1 MKIYFAPA
9 ISTINRMASSEE
21 MVSCYIKQSPKESGS
36 WGEITYTT
44 NLNEAEYLIIEDG
57 CSSDIYNRFP
67 PNKRLYFSREALDD
81 SSHYNYPGDQVKR
94 SSYWDGSGYLYT
106 KWIYPGAYGG
116 INMTYDE
123 LSAEKEINKTKTIS
137 CVQTDKSRTPI
148 HKARQIFIKKYVH
161 FYDIDVYGTISC
173 ANSELE
179 RYNNFGHDCSNK
191 RTALDQYKYT
201 LAFDNQVTIR
211 DFFGT
216 QVTDALLRW
225 TVPIYG
231 GGGELGKY
239 FPEKSFIK
247 INPLNLDDVDRVNNL
262 VQNDDFDSRKEAIK
276 EARDLIL
283 NKYNAWPTINLEVL
297 HSMLDSAPRPDK

>member
-1 MKIYFAPA
+1 MKIYFAPNWGLSA
-9 ISTINRMASSEE
+9 EE
-21 MVSCYIKQSPKESGS
+21 MVACYVKQSPKESGS
-36 WGEITYTT
+36 WGEVSYTT
-44 NLNEAEYLIIEDG
+44 DLNEAEYLIIEDG
-57 CSSDIYNRFP
+57 CSPDVYSKFSSD
-67 PNKRLYFSREALDD
+67 KRLYFSREALD
-81 SSHYNYPGDQVKR
+81 SNSHNNYPGDQTKKF
-94 SSYWDGSGYLYT
+94 SYWDGSGYLYT

-123 LSAEKEINKTKTIS
+123 LSAEKEINKTKIIS
-137 CVQTDKSRTPI
+137 CVQTDKNITPT
-148 HKARQIFIKKYVH
+148 HKARQTFIKKYI
-161 FYDIDVYGTISC
+161 YCNDIDVYGTISC

-179 RYNNFGHDCSNK
+179 NNNK

-231 GGGELGKY
+231 GGGELSKY

-276 EARDLIL
+276 EARDLVL
-283 NKYNAWPTINLEVL
+283 NKYNVWPTIDALINE
-297 HSMLDSAPRPDK
+297 

>member
-9 ISTINRMASSEE
+9 ISTINRMSSSEE

-67 PNKRLYFSREALDD
+67 PNKRLYFSREALDS
-81 SSHYNYPGDQVKR
+81 SSHYDYPGDQVER

-123 LSAEKEINKTKTIS
+123 LSAEKEVNKTKTIS
-137 CVQTDKSRTPI
+137 CVQTDKNRTPI
-148 HKARQIFIKKYVH
+148 HKARQVFIKKYVH
-161 FYDIDVYGTISC
+161 FYDIDIYGTISC

-179 RYNNFGHDCSNK
+179 NNNK

-231 GGGELGKY
+231 GGGELSKY

-247 INPLNLDDVDRVNNL
+247 INPLNLGDVDRVNDL
-262 VQNDDFDSRKEAIK
+262 VQSDDFESRKEAIK
-276 EARDLIL
+276 EARDLVL
-283 NKYNAWPTINLEVL
+283 NKYNVWPTINLKAL
-297 HSMLDSAPRPDK
+297 HAMLDSQRRSNK